1 MLNLFRTEESFFSLF
16 EQAAAN
22 ILAGSVVLAEL
33 ARDLSKVDE
42 KAQKIRDI
50 EHKGDDLTHEGIT
63 RLHKTFLPPLDR
75 EDVHDILSRMDDIID
90 YIEAVAERVYLYH
103 MTNPPGTFQEL
114 ADILVRCSHEL
125 IAAVGLLKSRGR
137 YREILP
143 ILRRIHE
150 LENEGDRAFRSA
162 LASLFRD
169 MKDPIEIIKWKE
181 IFEYLETATDRCED
195 VANVLEGV
203 ALKYA

>member
-1 MLNLFRTEESFFSLF
+1 MNLFRREEGFFLLF

-22 ILAGSVVLAEL
+22 ILEGAVVLSEL
-33 ARDLSKVDE
+33 ARDPTKAEE
-42 KAQKIRDI
+42 KAQKIHDI
-50 EHKGDDLTHEGIT
+50 EHRGDDITHEGIT
-63 RLHKTFLPPLDR
+63 KLHKTFLPPLDR

-90 YIEAVAERVYLYH
+90 FIEAVAERVYLYR
-103 MTNPPGTFQEL
+103 MTNPPGAFQEL
-114 ADILVRCSHEL
+114 ADILIRCGHEL
-125 IAAVGLLKSRGR
+125 IAAVGLLRTRGR

-150 LENEGDRAFRSA
+150 LENEADRAFRAA

-181 IFEYLETATDRCED
+181 VFENLEMATDRCED

-203 ALKYA
+203 ALKYG